1 MHRARRAL
9 HSIWLSL
16 LVTVLVS
23 LAHPCLADDSPEVAP
38 PKGLIPFYKQV
49 ELKDGRTLFVGCDK
63 CDRRELADESS
74 IVGEAYD
81 PKTRTFSNVGKMIA
95 PRCAARVVVL
105 PTQEVLF
112 VGGGPCNG
120 RDRGSF
126 EKVVEIFSPASGRF
140 REVGELHTRRG
151 WPSATMPHNGQ
162 VLIAEGFDSNQH
174 LIREAE
180 IYDPEQHRLQL
191 VGDMV
196 FPRCNAARVVLADGS
211 VLFAGGYKCNWPPD
225 SMDKPYEV
233 LKTAERYD
241 PDTARFYRVGDM
253 TGPRIS
259 AAPTLLRDGR
269 ALIVGGRADF
279 DWGTRSDAEVYDPMT
294 NAFTSAGEMTVPR
307 SGPLLRLMKNGEV
320 LVTGGAYQGPPGAS
334 FIQRTSEVYDPATNS
349 FRPMTL
355 PRNRGTAIDSKPRS

>member
-1 MHRARRAL
+1 M
-9 HSIWLSL
+9 
-16 LVTVLVS
+16 TVLVS

-74 IVGEAYD
+74 IVGEVYD
-81 PKTRTFSNVGKMIA
+81 PKTRTFSNVGRMIA
-95 PRCAARVVVL
+95 PRCGAQVVVL

-126 EKVVEIFSPASGRF
+126 EKVVEIFNPASGRF

-151 WPSATMPHNGQ
+151 WPSATMLHNGQ
-162 VLIAEGFDSNQH
+162 VLIAEGLDASQH

-180 IYDPEQHRLQL
+180 IYDPQEHRLQL

-196 FPRCNAARVVLADGS
+196 FPRCNATRVVLADGS
-211 VLFAGGYKCNWPPD
+211 VLFVGGYECNWPPG
-225 SMDKPYEV
+225 SWDKPYEV

-241 PDTARFYRVGDM
+241 PNTARFSRVGDM
-253 TGPRIS
+253 AGPRNW
-259 AAPTLLRDGR
+259 AAAILLRDGR
-269 ALIVGGRADF
+269 ALVVGGRTFYSSPRGNF
-279 DWGTRSDAEVYDPMT
+279 DYGTRSDAEIYDPRT
-294 NAFTSAGEMTVPR
+294 SAFTSAGKMMAAR
-307 SGPLLRLMKNGEV
+307 SGPLLRLMNNGEV
-320 LVTGGAYQGPPGAS
+320 LVAGGSLQGPPGG
-334 FIQRTSEVYDPATNS
+334 EVYDPATNS

-355 PRNRGTAIDSKPRS
+355 PSNPGTAIDSKPRS